1 MFILRDEEF
10 VKEIED
16 SFNRY
21 ALYSNN
27 NVGYVFSDKF
37 ANKIIQKFGEEEK
50 FIKKE
55 NEKKNE
61 YSLISIEKQLSII
74 YCLHKRFENK
84 MTALINELKS
94 IKGIEIEQTMK
105 LSKKFSKYFEYYNS
119 GKIFFA
125 VRISNHKNILCNN
138 EYNFI
143 LNGKENLSTFIKR
156 CKRGF
161 INKLIT
167 FKENE
172 LISLR
177 DFKNS
182 KNPTLKL

>member
-1 MFILRDEEF
+1 MFILRDDEF
-10 VKEIED
+10 VKEIEN

-27 NVGYVFSDKF
+27 NVGYIFSDKF
-37 ANKIIQKFGEEEK
+37 TNKIIQKFGEKDK
-50 FIKKE
+50 FIKAE
-55 NEKKNE
+55 NNKKSE

-74 YCLHKRFENK
+74 YCLHKRFEKK

-105 LSKKFSKYFEYYNS
+105 LSKKFSKYFEYYS
-119 GKIFFA
+119 EGKIFFA

-143 LNGKENLSTFIKR
+143 MDGKEKLSTFIKK
-156 CKRGF
+156 CKKGLVD
-161 INKLIT
+161 KLIT
-167 FKENE
+167 FKEKDLNA
-172 LISLR
+172 LIN
-177 DFKNS
+177 FKNH
-182 KNPTLKL
+182 TLKL